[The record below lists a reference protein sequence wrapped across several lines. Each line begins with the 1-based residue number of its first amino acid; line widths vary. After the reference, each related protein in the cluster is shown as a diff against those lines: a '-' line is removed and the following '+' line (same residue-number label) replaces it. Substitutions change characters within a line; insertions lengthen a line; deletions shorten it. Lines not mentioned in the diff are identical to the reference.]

1 VSCFPFSSFASF
13 AFYLFQF
20 FAACQKT
27 TLTACLTFDSLTV
40 CCPTKK
46 KKKKK
51 KNDDEDDGFPHR
63 GVLSLHDRDAS
74 FHDVRHRRV
83 PPVSLPDFFSSSAIS
98 YTENVSSGV
107 FQRVLGVYL

>member
-1 VSCFPFSSFASF
+1 MPG
-13 AFYLFQF
+13 
-20 FAACQKT
+20 
-27 TLTACLTFDSLTV
+27 D
-40 CCPTKK
+40 
-46 KKKKK
+46 
-51 KNDDEDDGFPHR
+51 DDEDDGFPHR

-98 YTENVSSGV
+98 YTKNVSSGV